1 MARFPYYIVRYK
13 YPSSSQNHANIDFFL
28 IACYYADSSMKKY
41 IISDPNIMG
50 GAPVIK
56 GTRIPIE
63 VILHRLKEG
72 NTIEAIHTMYS
83 WVDRK
88 TLTGA
93 VEEAIQTV
101 TTTLHA

>member
-1 MARFPYYIVRYK
+1 
-13 YPSSSQNHANIDFFL
+13 
-28 IACYYADSSMKKY
+28 MKKY

-72 NTIEAIHTMYS
+72 NSIAAIQKMYS
-83 WVDRK
+83 WVDLK

>member
-1 MARFPYYIVRYK
+1 
-13 YPSSSQNHANIDFFL
+13 
-28 IACYYADSSMKKY
+28 MKKY

-50 GAPVIK
+50 GEPVIV

-72 NTIEAIHTMYS
+72 NSIEAIQKMYS
-83 WVDRK
+83 WVDLK

-101 TTTLHA
+101 TTTLHAKTVL

>member
-1 MARFPYYIVRYK
+1 
-13 YPSSSQNHANIDFFL
+13 
-28 IACYYADSSMKKY
+28 MKKY

-50 GAPVIK
+50 GEPVIA

-72 NTIEAIHTMYS
+72 NSIDTIQKMYS
-83 WVDRK
+83 WVDLK

>member
-1 MARFPYYIVRYK
+1 MNKYIV
-13 YPSSSQNHANIDFFL
+13 SNA
-28 IACYYADSSMKKY
+28 
-41 IISDPNIMG
+41 NIMG

-72 NTIEAIHTMYS
+72 NTIEAVHRMYS
-83 WVDRK
+83 WVDIK

-93 VEEAIQTV
+93 IDEVIQTV

>member
-1 MARFPYYIVRYK
+1 M
-13 YPSSSQNHANIDFFL
+13 N
-28 IACYYADSSMKKY
+28 KY
-41 IISDPNIMG
+41 IISNPNIMG

-72 NTIEAIHTMYS
+72 NSLEAIHKMYA
-83 WVDRK
+83 WVDMK

-93 VEEAIQTV
+93 IDEAIQTV